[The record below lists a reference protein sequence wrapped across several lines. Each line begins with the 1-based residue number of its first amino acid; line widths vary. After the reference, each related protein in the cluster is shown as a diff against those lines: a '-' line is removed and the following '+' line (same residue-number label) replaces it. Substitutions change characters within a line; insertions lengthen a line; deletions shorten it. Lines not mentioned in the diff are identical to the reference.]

1 MTQLQPNPE
10 TDPMQRNFKGKAGQ
24 RVRGMTLIE
33 LMIVVGIVALLAAVA
48 LPSYNRQVQKSR
60 RTDGH
65 NILLR
70 IAAEQER
77 YYTNFNRYTAN
88 LNAAPPGGLGMVSSV
103 SEHGYYVVTA
113 AVGAGGQ
120 TFTLTGTPQNTQA
133 ADLCANL
140 TLGNSDAKG
149 YSGTEENGVCW

>member
-1 MTQLQPNPE
+1 
-10 TDPMQRNFKGKAGQ
+10 MQDKLFVTKRRGS
-24 RVRGMTLIE
+24 RGMTLIE

-65 NILLR
+65 NALLR

-88 LNAAPPGGLGMVSSV
+88 LTGAPPGGLGMASV
-103 SEHGYYVVTA
+103 NSEHDYYIVTA
-113 AVGAGGQ
+113 AVGAGNQ
-120 TFTLTGTPQNTQA
+120 TFTLTATPQDSQA
-133 ADLCANL
+133 ADACANL

-149 YSGTEENGVCW
+149 FSGTEDNGVCW